1 MENIAPFG
9 ARASQKLLQVR
20 GKRFQH
26 EKTKAKRS
34 YNGFAKTGQGI
45 KMDSNSTKFVYDD

>member
-1 MENIAPFG
+1 M
-9 ARASQKLLQVR
+9 QVQ

-26 EKTKAKRS
+26 AKTKAKRS

-45 KMDSNSTKFVYDD
+45 SQESNSSKFQYSDDE